1 MPNKPLAQGLAS
13 IPAVRAMAAKYG
25 PDPATWGAQLS
36 TTPPTP
42 TDSSANS
49 RATASPPD
57 ECPTCR
63 GECFFQHR
71 AAFGEPNFGR
81 HYACPTCGGYGTV
94 SAFAAALR
102 GNSGI
107 PPAQWDRCTFER
119 FDPQRAPAA
128 ATAKAAA
135 EAWAND
141 AEKPFLVLLG
151 SVGTGKTMLAIAAAR
166 RRVERQQPVTFTTVA
181 RMLDEL
187 RATNREGAIEPL
199 GVVRGRLEQTAA
211 LVLDDL
217 GADRVTDFAT
227 EQLFLILDHRWQRRM
242 ATCITSNIDPDA
254 LDARV
259 RSRIMDRSIARIV
272 DTTGPDIRLRG
283 GA

>member
-1 MPNKPLAQGLAS
+1 M
-13 IPAVRAMAAKYG
+13 
-25 PDPATWGAQLS
+25 
-36 TTPPTP
+36 
-42 TDSSANS
+42 
-49 RATASPPD
+49 
-57 ECPTCR
+57 
-63 GECFFQHR
+63 
-71 AAFGEPNFGR
+71 
-81 HYACPTCGGYGTV
+81 
-94 SAFAAALR
+94 
-102 GNSGI
+102 
-107 PPAQWDRCTFER
+107 
-119 FDPQRAPAA
+119 
-128 ATAKAAA
+128 
-135 EAWAND
+135 
-141 AEKPFLVLLG
+141 LLG